1 MKRIVVVFAVFIA
14 LVGLGL
20 FFVPAAAAAGD
31 RGSVP
36 AYGGAMP
43 SAPNGAVDDAT
54 LKKAAAAFVQ
64 VKNISV
70 QTQQQLQNVKDDS
83 QRREILARAESQKIT
98 AVKNEGIE
106 PAQYNSVIRAVQND
120 ESLRGKFTS
129 YVNRANGA
137 SGQENA
143 PSGEENAPKGEQE

>member
-20 FFVPAAAAAGD
+20 SFVPAAVAAGD
-31 RGSVP
+31 GSSAP

-43 SAPNGAVDDAT
+43 SAPNGAINDAT

-64 VKNISV
+64 VKNISAH
-70 QTQQQLQNVKDDS
+70 TQEQLQNVKDDS

-98 AVKNEGIE
+98 AVKNEGME

-129 YVNRANGA
+129 YVSQANGA

-143 PSGEENAPKGEQE
+143 PRGEQE